1 MRIVTLSLLFGLFLA
16 LFAASCKKDCSCGI
30 PPSSNVAISFR
41 DLEVGQR
48 AYYLGLL
55 GENYF
60 NSSTN
65 DFVYTDD
72 TLVLSVVGED
82 SIGYKVT
89 ESVHYNGDVDNWMV
103 PDKDSTYVYY
113 LKVENDTLRILPAGT
128 KHVASRIFD
137 YVVQTTGLPLA
148 LFSERTI
155 NISGWKTDSGYCECR
170 WTGYDDEY
178 HQFGAYYS
186 MLNVLIENSPMAL
199 DGPGRTFVYAADA
212 GLVRFSTYSWWTQ
225 SGYGWDLL
233 P

>member
-1 MRIVTLSLLFGLFLA
+1 MRIVTLSLLFGLFLV
-16 LFAASCKKDCSCGI
+16 LFAASCKKDCSCGV
-30 PPSSNVAISFR
+30 PPSSNVTISFR
-41 DLEVGQR
+41 GLEVGQR
-48 AYYLGLL
+48 SYYLGLL
-55 GENYF
+55 GEKYF

-72 TLVLSVVGED
+72 TLILSVVGKD
-82 SIGYKVT
+82 SIGFKVT
-89 ESVHYNGDVDNWMV
+89 ESVHYYGDVDNWMA

-113 LKVENDTLRILPAGT
+113 LKVENDTLHIIPAGT

-137 YVVQTTGLPLA
+137 YVLYNEGLPLA
-148 LFSERTI
+148 LFSDQTI
-155 NISGWKTDSGYCECR
+155 NITGWKTDLGYCECR
-170 WTGYDDEY
+170 REGYDDQ
-178 HQFGAYYS
+178 HQQFGVDYS

-199 DGPGRTFVYAADA
+199 DGPGRTVVYSADA